1 MSSFFDEE
9 LSVIERQEMAEK
21 LLTIPRPAVFSAGK
35 PSFSVKLVAG
45 DVAPSLGVFMSEKK
59 LASLPYTGSEW

>member
-9 LSVIERQEMAEK
+9 LSVIERQQMAAK

-45 DVAPSLGVFMSEKK
+45 DVAPSLGAFMSEKK

>member
-9 LSVIERQEMAEK
+9 LSVIERQQMAAK

-35 PSFSVKLVAG
+35 PSFSVELVAG
-45 DVAPSLGVFMSEKK
+45 DVAPSLAALMSEKK
-59 LASLPYTGSEW
+59 FSSLPYIGTEW